1 MILLPA
7 GLVVAGLVLLYLGA
21 EWLVRGATHI
31 SAVAGV
37 SPVVVGLTVVS
48 VGTSAPELVVCVLAA
63 LEGSPDLA
71 VGNVLG
77 SNLANVGLI
86 LGLVTLIRPMQVAG
100 GVIRRDIP
108 WMLLVTMAVLPLM
121 LDLEVGR
128 LDGLILSVVLILY
141 LLYLARVW
149 RRQGPQVLGAAA
161 RRLEPMPDAPAAPSR
176 GGMVRPI
183 ALVVV
188 GSIMLMGGG
197 HLVVTGATDIAELLG
212 VGQLTIGLSVVAVGT
227 SLPELAA
234 TLVAVGRDEADLAV
248 GNIVGSNLFNLT
260 LVLGGTALVRPIPIP
275 ERVLFVEYPAVLVL
289 SLVLLPLAFS
299 QRRITRIEGAFLL
312 CLYAGAWFWIANS
325 MPGF

>member
-7 GLVVAGLVLLYLGA
+7 VLVVAGVVLLYLGA

-86 LGLVTLIRPMQVAG
+86 LGLVAVIRPMEVAG

-108 WMLLVTMAVLPLM
+108 WMLLVTMMVLPLM

-128 LDGLILSVVLILY
+128 LDGFILAVVLSLY
-141 LLYLARVW
+141 LVYLARVW
-149 RRQGPQVLGAAA
+149 RRQSPQVLGEAA
-161 RRLEPMPDAPAAPSR
+161 RRLEPIPGAPAAPSR

-188 GSIMLMGGG
+188 GSLMLMGGG

-234 TLVAVGRDEADLAV
+234 TLVAVGRKEADLAV

-260 LVLGGTALVRPIPIP
+260 LVLGGTALVSPIAIP
-275 ERVLFVEYPAVLVL
+275 ERVLLVEYPAVLLL

-325 MPGF
+325 MPVF